1 MSRCGDS
8 SGSNDR
14 SRFFGSISGRT
25 DAQPCC
31 SSSSPCPLLNRISL
45 VPEQKYAVMPKNTKV
60 RVTIP
65 AVVDGVVRRINTRL
79 SRMED
84 LLLEMRAEQDVKL
97 KKIEKLQQQVEELM
111 ATQQPKRLWRETS
124 GLRSSDRSGRP
135 GRLPGVPCL
144 CADVSAGA
152 RLAIGSRRGLLRVVS
167 SRETNRH
174 QGLCFL
180 RMSLVAPRN
189 PLNIPSLYESRPC
202 RTPVPASVAVTS

>member
-1 MSRCGDS
+1 MPHWSQAVHLAVRWLGCPPREVTAPS
-8 SGSNDR
+8 QHW
-14 SRFFGSISGRT
+14 GRP

-111 ATQQPKRLWRETS
+111 ATQQPKRLWR
-124 GLRSSDRSGRP
+124 
-135 GRLPGVPCL
+135 
-144 CADVSAGA
+144 
-152 RLAIGSRRGLLRVVS
+152 
-167 SRETNRH
+167 
-174 QGLCFL
+174 
-180 RMSLVAPRN
+180 
-189 PLNIPSLYESRPC
+189 
-202 RTPVPASVAVTS
+202 